1 MDKILLQN
9 LEVDAIVGIL
19 EWERVVPQ
27 RLLLSIELQSHI
39 TTAAKSEKIEDALN
53 YAEVAL
59 VVENLIVEKKYRLI
73 ERLVEEV
80 AALLLKDFPTSW
92 VKVRCQKP
100 QVIKNC
106 QAVGIEIE
114 RGANRA

>member
-1 MDKILLQN
+1 MDKILLHD
-9 LEVDAIVGIL
+9 LEVEAIVGIL

-27 RLLLSIELQSHI
+27 RLLLSIELASDI
-39 TTAAKSEKIEDALN
+39 TEAAKSENIEDALN

-59 VVENLIVEKKYRLI
+59 AVEALIVEKKFRLL

-80 AALLLKDFPTSW
+80 AALLLANFPTTW

-106 QAVGIEIE
+106 RAVGIEIE
-114 RGANRA
+114 RSAAG